1 MNFRQDGL
9 DGPRS
14 EEVSYALF
22 HHDYAVFCASGA
34 GFMLEELQRFV
45 DWFVREAER
54 AVVHG
59 DHPSRFEVEES
70 AHGVGRIGV
79 DIAELRR
86 IIGADGEQR
95 EFGGKATSDF
105 TEAGKICRVAGVINR
120 VFASFHDKAAIA
132 AVRIFQNAGT
142 PMARWNMSDRNAAA
156 A

>member
-1 MNFRQDGL
+1 MNFRQDGV

-14 EEVSYALF
+14 EEVSYAFF
-22 HHDYAVFCASGA
+22 HYDCAVFCASGA

-45 DWFVREAER
+45 GWFVREAER

-79 DIAELRR
+79 DIGELRR
-86 IIGADGEQR
+86 IIGADGGQR

-105 TEAGKICRVAGVINR
+105 TAAGKICRCAGVVNR
-120 VFASFHDKAAIA
+120 RFGSFQYQAAIA
-132 AVRIFQNAGT
+132 AVRMFENAGT
-142 PMARWNMSDRNAAA
+142 RMARWNMSDRNAAGA
-156 A
+156 